1 MQHGLL
7 SDCIVLPGESLEG
20 FQAVLASH
28 FERFMPID
36 GVERAMIEDM
46 AAAIWRVR
54 RAWSIENTRMAEAL
68 DPDSTAGTPS
78 RITAAFRELATSPDF
93 ALLHRYE
100 TRIHMMY
107 QRAFHNLLLVRNAIP
122 PPNLM
127 DVPAIPN
134 EPNPGEHPLSNSS
147 LRSSPP
153 LTDSASNSPSPAI
166 PNEPSPTFEHPLSN
180 SSPRP
185 SPRLRD
191 SASNSPS
198 PKPRLP
204 PSPPE
209 AEDRDIG
216 E

>member
-28 FERFMPID
+28 FERFTPVD

-46 AAAIWRVR
+46 AAALWRVR
-54 RAWSIENTRMAEAL
+54 RAWSIENTRMTEAL

-78 RITAAFRELATSPDF
+78 RIAAAFRELATSPDF

-122 PPNLM
+122 PANLV
-127 DVPAIPN
+127 DVPAIPTN
-134 EPNPGEHPLSNSS
+134 LVPQSNTLPTLLFSQIL
-147 LRSSPP
+147 LR
-153 LTDSASNSPSPAI
+153 A
-166 PNEPSPTFEHPLSN
+166 
-180 SSPRP
+180 
-185 SPRLRD
+185 
-191 SASNSPS
+191 
-198 PKPRLP
+198 
-204 PSPPE
+204 
-209 AEDRDIG
+209 
-216 E
+216 